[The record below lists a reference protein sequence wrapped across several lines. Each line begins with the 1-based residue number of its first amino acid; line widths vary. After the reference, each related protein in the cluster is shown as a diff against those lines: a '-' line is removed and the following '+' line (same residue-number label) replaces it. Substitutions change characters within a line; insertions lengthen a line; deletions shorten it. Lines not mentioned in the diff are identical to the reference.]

1 VWQGVAGRR
10 RTSSLRLASPNT
22 VAT

>member
-10 RTSSLRLASPNT
+10 RSSSLRLASPNT

>member
-10 RTSSLRLASPNT
+10 RSSSLRLASPNT
-22 VAT
+22 VAP